1 MNQQETRQEEN
12 ILPKKEAETNPSYG
26 CIPEQRPIRQLI
38 EYGIVNLN
46 KPSGPTSHQV
56 ADTVKKIVEVSR
68 AGHSGSLDPHVSG
81 VLPIALEKATRI
93 TEFLLL
99 SEKEYVAWMHLHK
112 EVEEERLKRTL
123 NEFIGVITQL
133 PPRKSAV
140 KRQERQRKVSRIDI
154 LEIRKKEVLFSVSCQ
169 AGTYIRKLIHDMGQR
184 LGVGAHMAQLIRTK
198 AGPFTNK
205 SWHALQDLK
214 DAYEF
219 CKEEIRKVI
228 LPYERAVDNL
238 KKVWV
243 LDSTV
248 SSLCHGSSLGVP
260 GIAKIE
266 KNILP
271 HDKIALMTLKGE
283 LVSIGVAQLSSQE
296 MLLNAKGLA
305 AIPYKVFMEPNTYKS
320 S

>member
-1 MNQQETRQEEN
+1 M
-12 ILPKKEAETNPSYG
+12 
-26 CIPEQRPIRQLI
+26 
-38 EYGIVNLN
+38 
-46 KPSGPTSHQV
+46 
-56 ADTVKKIVEVSR
+56 
-68 AGHSGSLDPHVSG
+68 
-81 VLPIALEKATRI
+81 LPIALEKATRI

-112 EVEEERLKRTL
+112 EVEEEKLRRTL
-123 NEFIGVITQL
+123 TEFIGVITQL

-140 KRQERQRKVSRIDI
+140 KRQERQRKISRIDI
-154 LEIRKKEVLFSVSCQ
+154 LEIRKKEVLFSARCQ

-184 LGVGAHMAQLIRTK
+184 LGIGAHMAQLIRTK

-205 SWHALQDLK
+205 SWHTLQDLK

-219 CKEEIRKVI
+219 CKEGDEKEIRKVI
-228 LPYERAVDNL
+228 LPYERAVDNI

-271 HDKIALMTLKGE
+271 HDKIALMTLKNE

-296 MLLNAKGLA
+296 MFLNARGLA
-305 AIPYKVFMEPNTYKS
+305 AIPYKVFMEPNTYKNI
-320 S
+320 